1 MDKNMRDR
9 LVTSQER
16 LEEIDKLLLDEH
28 VASDMNKFKA
38 LSKERS
44 SLEPIVEKFN
54 EYNLVLSTKEDA
66 FIMSNDK
73 DPEIAQLGKDELKN
87 SIEQLE
93 KIEQEIKILLIPKDP
108 NDGKDIIF
116 EIKGAVGGDEAN
128 IFAGDLFRMYIK

>member
-54 EYNLVLSTKEDA
+54 EYNLVLSTKEEGA
-66 FIMSNDK
+66 FLHLWVNQS
-73 DPEIAQLGKDELKN
+73 LT
-87 SIEQLE
+87 E
-93 KIEQEIKILLIPKDP
+93 KWS
-108 NDGKDIIF
+108 
-116 EIKGAVGGDEAN
+116 AVGEAECCN
-128 IFAGDLFRMYIK
+128 QRVFSSFYLFQ